1 MKFYGSTECS
11 RCRAAIAELDE
22 AGTEYEFFDVIES
35 KDNLKEFLQLRD
47 SSALFDVARVEG
59 RIGIPA
65 IEKDNGELTLSI
77 SDVK

>member
-11 RCRAAIAELDE
+11 HCRAAIEELRE
-22 AGTEYEFFDVIES
+22 AGTEYEFIDVIGS

-47 SSALFDVARVEG
+47 SSSLFDVARQED

-65 IEKDNGELTLSI
+65 FIKDDGELTLSVA
-77 SDVK
+77 DVK

>member
-22 AGTEYEFFDVIES
+22 AGTEYEFLDVIES

-47 SSALFDVARVEG
+47 SSALFDVARAEG

-65 IEKDNGELTLSI
+65 FVKDNCELTLSI

>member
-47 SSALFDVARVEG
+47 SSALFDVARAKG

-65 IEKDNGELTLSI
+65 FVKDNGELTLSI

>member
-11 RCRAAIAELDE
+11 RCRAAIEELDE
-22 AGTEYEFFDVIES
+22 AGTEYEFIDVIRS

-47 SSALFDVARVEG
+47 SSSLFDVARQEG

-65 IEKDNGELTLSI
+65 FIKDDGELTLSVA
-77 SDVK
+77 DVK

>member
-47 SSALFDVARVEG
+47 SSALIDVARAEG

-65 IEKDNGELTLSI
+65 FVKDNGELTLSI

>member
-47 SSALFDVARVEG
+47 SSALFDVAGAEG

-65 IEKDNGELTLSI
+65 FVKDNGELTLSI

>member
-47 SSALFDVARVEG
+47 SSALSDVARVEG

-65 IEKDNGELTLSI
+65 FVKDNGELTLSI

>member
-11 RCRAAIAELDE
+11 RCRAAIEELKE
-22 AGTEYEFFDVIES
+22 AYTEYEFIDVIGS

-47 SSALFDVARVEG
+47 SSSLFDVARQED

-65 IEKDNGELTLSI
+65 FIKDDGELTLSVA
-77 SDVK
+77 DVK

>member
-22 AGTEYEFFDVIES
+22 AGTEYDFFDVIES

-47 SSALFDVARVEG
+47 SSALFDVARAEG

-65 IEKDNGELTLSI
+65 Q
-77 SDVK
+77 

>member
-11 RCRAAIAELDE
+11 RCRAAIEELDE
-22 AGTEYEFFDVIES
+22 AGTTYEFVDVIGS

-47 SSALFDVARVEG
+47 SSSLFDIAREEG

-65 IEKDNGELTLSI
+65 FITDTDELTLSVE
-77 SDVK
+77 DVK

>member
-11 RCRAAIAELDE
+11 RCRAAIEELKE
-22 AGTEYEFFDVIES
+22 AGAEYEFIDVIGS

-47 SSALFDVARVEG
+47 SSSLFDVARQED

-65 IEKDNGELTLSI
+65 FIKDDGELTLSVA
-77 SDVK
+77 DVK

>member
-11 RCRAAIAELDE
+11 RCRAAIEELDE
-22 AGTEYEFFDVIES
+22 AGTEYEFIDVISS

-47 SSALFDVARVEG
+47 SSSFFDVARQEG

-65 IEKDNGELTLSI
+65 FIKDDGELTLSVA
-77 SDVK
+77 DVK

>member
-1 MKFYGSTECS
+1 MKFYGYTECS

-22 AGTEYEFFDVIES
+22 AGTEYEVVDVIEA

-47 SSALFDVARVEG
+47 SSALFDVARAEG

-65 IEKDNGELTLSI
+65 FVKDNGELTLSI

>member
-22 AGTEYEFFDVIES
+22 AGTEYEFFDVIAS

-47 SSALFDVARVEG
+47 SSALFDVARAEG
-59 RIGIPA
+59 RIGIPTFV
-65 IEKDNGELTLSI
+65 KDNGELTLSI

>member
-11 RCRAAIAELDE
+11 RCRAAKATLDE
-22 AGTEYEFFDVIES
+22 AGTAYEFIDVIGS

-47 SSALFDVARVEG
+47 SSALFDLPRNEG

-65 IEKDNGELTLSI
+65 FVTDSGEITLSVD
-77 SDVK
+77 DVK